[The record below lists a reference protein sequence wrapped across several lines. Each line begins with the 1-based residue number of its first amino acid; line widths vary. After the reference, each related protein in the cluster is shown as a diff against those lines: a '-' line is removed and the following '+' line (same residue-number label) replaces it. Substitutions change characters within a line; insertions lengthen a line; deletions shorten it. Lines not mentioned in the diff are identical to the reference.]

1 LNQFLIFKYY
11 SIDSKLEFKN
21 SKLFMDDL
29 FDQKF
34 KADLKANAP
43 LADRLRPES
52 LADFVG
58 QKEVVGSG
66 KLLRQAMEKDEI
78 PSMIFWGPPGT
89 GKSTLARIIAKMT
102 KSIFVQMSAV
112 NSGVKEFRE
121 VIKEAQERRKLHG
134 RRTILFI
141 DEIHRWNKAQQDG
154 LLPYVERGIITLIG
168 ATTENPSFE
177 VVSALLSRCRVFVLN
192 QLSDHD
198 IEKIL
203 ERALKLG
210 FPNLKISLNDEASR
224 YLASLAN
231 GDARVALNA
240 LEFAVKSTKP
250 NSQGKIV
257 LDNKIIKESLQKS
270 SYLYDKDGEQH
281 YNIIS
286 ALHKSVRGGNA
297 DAALYWLG
305 RMLEAGEDP
314 LYVARRLV
322 RMAVE
327 DIGLADPK
335 ALEQAVACYQGC
347 HFIGMP
353 ECNIILAQ
361 CVVYMA
367 RAKKSVEV
375 YQAYGRVQEDV
386 KNTMDEPVP
395 LHLRNAP
402 TKLMKDLNYGRDYKY
417 SPNYDWKEEQEYLP
431 EKLKG
436 RKYLGK

>member
-1 LNQFLIFKYY
+1 
-11 SIDSKLEFKN
+11 
-21 SKLFMDDL
+21 MTDL
-29 FDQKF
+29 FTQQFEKDIK
-34 KADLKANAP
+34 DNAP
-43 LADRLRPES
+43 LADRLRPQT

-58 QKEVVGSG
+58 QKDLVGEG

-89 GKSTLARIIAKMT
+89 GKSTLARIIARMT
-102 KSIFVQMSAV
+102 KSVFFQMSAV

-121 VIKEAQERRKLHG
+121 VIKAAQERRKLHG

-177 VVSALLSRCRVFVLN
+177 VVSALLSRSRVFVLN
-192 QLSDHD
+192 QLNDHD

-203 ERALKLG
+203 ERAIKLG
-210 FPNLKISLNDEASR
+210 FPSLKISLNDETSR

-257 LDNKIIKESLQKS
+257 LDKKIIKESLQKS

-297 DAALYWLG
+297 DAALYWLA

-314 LYVARRLV
+314 LYVARRLI

-361 CVVYMA
+361 CVVYLA

-402 TKLMKDLNYGRDYKY
+402 TKLMRDLNYGKDYKY

-436 RKYLGK
+436 RRYLK